1 VKKNSSNSLSVKE
14 QPLTVNHHHHSVSDS
29 GGDSRVCSEEP
40 DKPYEETVCG
50 VAARLG
56 DMICDSL
63 GSHRDE
69 CKKIVKQVSEGKMD
83 GKTARERIE
92 TLVGKENFDI
102 ARQKVIAAIENQKN
116 HRQIS

>member
-14 QPLTVNHHHHSVSDS
+14 QPLTVNHHHSVSD
-29 GGDSRVCSEEP
+29 GVGDSRVCSEEP